1 LSTLF
6 DIFGFLRVIVHGVDL
21 VAQTVLLGSI
31 SFALLVAEPVARR
44 AGDEA
49 GLIQA
54 ATRYAIMASAV
65 ATVVAILAG
74 TLLNATVL
82 AATLHV
88 AWKDVA
94 GADFV
99 IEGTLKALAAAA
111 ICALV
116 LLRPLT
122 EATTRIAIALL
133 GAIVLCAAVGGS
145 HAAARLDD
153 SALMMVATGAHELGA
168 AIWLGGLPCFR
179 AMLSRVRAPETLSW
193 IARRYSAL
201 SIAGVALIVAGAAV
215 FAIRF
220 IGSIEGVYGTAY
232 GAMAATK
239 SLLFCMM
246 LLLGLANFRAVRRF
260 GGDSTRVARVG
271 RFVEVEMGVGFA
283 VLLAAAS
290 ITSMPP
296 AVDLVGDRVTL
307 SELEQRM
314 TPTLPRMASPEHAA
328 LAIPAL
334 QARLDEEWRRGQEST
349 RAQAFLPGTGELPP
363 RNAQDIAW
371 SEYNHHWAGVLVLIV
386 GLAALA
392 GHRGRVPWASHWPLL
407 FLALAAFLFFRS
419 DPEVWPM
426 GNIGF
431 FESLKDPE
439 VAQHRVFVILIIVFA
454 WFEWRVRTGRIT
466 SRGWTRVFPLL
477 TALGGTL
484 LLTHSH
490 ALANVKEEMLVEA
503 THLPIAVL
511 GITAGW
517 ARWLEIE
524 APEEEGRWTGWLWP
538 LCFVLIG
545 ALLLMYR
552 EA

>member
-1 LSTLF
+1 LTTLF
-6 DIFGFLRVIVHGVDL
+6 DIFGFLSVILHGVDL

-31 SFALLVAEPVARR
+31 SFALFVVAPLARR
-44 AGDEA
+44 AENEISF
-49 GLIQA
+49 IQA
-54 ATRYAIMASAV
+54 TTRYAIVASAV
-65 ATVVAILAG
+65 ATVVAILTV

-82 AATLHV
+82 AATLQV
-88 AWKDVA
+88 PWEDVA
-94 GADFV
+94 GAAFV
-99 IEGTLKALAAAA
+99 IEGALKALAAGG
-111 ICALV
+111 ICLLV
-116 LLRPLT
+116 SLRPL
-122 EATTRIAIALL
+122 ADGTTRLAIVLL
-133 GAIVLCAAVGGS
+133 GTIVLCAAVGSS
-145 HAAARLDD
+145 HAAARLSD

-179 AMLSRVRAPETLSW
+179 AALGRVRSPETLSW
-193 IARRYSAL
+193 IGRRYSAL
-201 SIAGVALIVAGAAV
+201 SIAGVALIVAGATG

-220 IGSIEGVYGTAY
+220 IGSIDGIYGTAY

-239 SLLFCMM
+239 SILFGMM
-246 LLLGLANFRAVRRF
+246 LLLGFANFRAVRRF
-260 GGDSTRVARVG
+260 TDDSTRLPRVR
-271 RFVEVEMGVGFA
+271 RFVEVEMGIGFA
-283 VLLAAAS
+283 VLMAAAS

-296 AVDLVGDRVTL
+296 AVDLVADRVTL
-307 SELEQRM
+307 SELEERM
-314 TPTLPRMASPEHAA
+314 TPTLPRLESPEHAA

-334 QARLDEEWRRGQEST
+334 QARLDDEWRRGQESA
-349 RAQAFLPGTGELPP
+349 RAQAFLPGTGVLPP

-371 SEYNHHWAGVLVLIV
+371 SEYNHHWAGLLVLIV
-386 GLAALA
+386 GIAALA
-392 GHRGRVPWASHWPLL
+392 RRSGPVPWAKHWPLL
-407 FLALAAFLFFRS
+407 FLALAAFLFFRA

-426 GNIGF
+426 GDIGF

-439 VAQHRVFVILIIVFA
+439 VAQHRIFVLLIIVFA

-466 SRGWTRVFPLL
+466 SRGWMRVFPLL

-490 ALANVKEEMLVEA
+490 ALANVKEELLVEA

-545 ALLLMYR
+545 ALLLAYR

>member
-6 DIFGFLRVIVHGVDL
+6 DIFGFLRVMLHGVDL

-31 SFALLVAEPVARR
+31 SFALLVAVPVARF
-44 AGDEA
+44 AKDEA
-49 GLIQA
+49 PYIQA
-54 ATRYAIMASAV
+54 ATRHAIIASAV
-65 ATVVAILAG
+65 ATIIAILTG

-82 AATLHV
+82 AATLQV
-88 AWKDVA
+88 PWEDVA
-94 GADFV
+94 GAAFV
-99 IEGTLKALAAAA
+99 IEGALKALAAAA
-111 ICALV
+111 ICV
-116 LLRPLT
+116 IVSWRPL
-122 EATTRIAIALL
+122 AGSGTRFAIGIL
-133 GAIVLCAAVGGS
+133 GAVVLCAALGSS

-153 SALMMVATGAHELGA
+153 SAVMLVATGAHELGA

-179 AMLSRVRAPETLSW
+179 AALGRVRAPETLSW
-193 IARRYSAL
+193 IGGRYSAL
-201 SIAGVALIVAGAAV
+201 SAAGVALITAGAALL
-215 FAIRF
+215 AIRF
-220 IGSIEGVYGTAY
+220 IGSIDAIYGTAY

-239 SLLFCMM
+239 SILFGMI
-246 LLLGLANFRAVRRF
+246 LLLGFANFRTVRRF
-260 GGDSTRVARVG
+260 AEDASRVARLR
-271 RFVEVEMGVGFA
+271 RFVEVEMGIGFA
-283 VLLAAAS
+283 VLMAAAS

-296 AVDLVGDRVTL
+296 AVDLVADRVTL
-307 SELEQRM
+307 AELEERM
-314 TPTLPRMASPEHAA
+314 APTLPRLQSPDRAT

-334 QARLDEEWRRGQEST
+334 QAKLDDEWRRGQDST
-349 RAQAFLPGTGELPP
+349 RAQAFLPGNGAAPP

-371 SEYNHHWAGVLVLIV
+371 SEYNHHWAGLLVLII
-386 GLAALA
+386 GIAALA
-392 GHRGRVPWASHWPLL
+392 GRSGRVPWAKHWPLL

-426 GNIGF
+426 GDIGF
-431 FESLKDPE
+431 FESFKDPE
-439 VAQHRVFVILIIVFA
+439 VVQHRVFVVLIIVFA
-454 WFEWRVRTGRIT
+454 WFEWRVRTGRIA
-466 SRGWTRVFPLL
+466 SRRWMRVFPLL

-511 GITAGW
+511 GIMAGW

-524 APEEEGRWTGWLWP
+524 APKEEGRWTGWLWP

-545 ALLLMYR
+545 ALLLAYR